1 MTIGRRQLLT
11 AASAAA
17 FAAASS
23 RAFAEDAPISPMQWT
38 DKNGLVKDL
47 QKDAEP
53 LKDELTKYPRCRY
66 CGMMRAKFSSTRM
79 LLVYENGG
87 VDPTCSLHCAAIS
100 LALNMDLGPKEMY
113 VGDAGADG
121 DIKPLTDAGKAQY
134 VIDPSKPGV
143 MTKVSKLAYSGRA
156 KADAAAAA
164 EASAKA
170 GAKVVDFDTALT
182 DAYLG
187 MAQDTIMIRKRRAE
201 MRKKKA

>member
-1 MTIGRRQLLT
+1 M
-11 AASAAA
+11 
-17 FAAASS
+17 
-23 RAFAEDAPISPMQWT
+23 SPMEWT

-66 CGMMRAKFSSTRM
+66 CGMMRAKFNSTRM
-79 LLVYENGG
+79 LLVYENNG
-87 VDPTCSLHCAAIS
+87 VDATCSLHCAAIG

-121 DIKPLTDAGKAQY
+121 DIKPLTDAGKAHF

-143 MTKVSKLAYSGRA
+143 MTKVSKLAYSSRA
-156 KADAAAAA
+156 KADAAAAV

-201 MRKKKA
+201 MRRKKM

>member
-17 FAAASS
+17 FAAASA
-23 RAFAEDAPISPMQWT
+23 RAFAEKAPMNPMEWT
-38 DKNGLVKDL
+38 DKNGLLRDLPKDT
-47 QKDAEP
+47 EP
-53 LKDELTKYPRCRY
+53 RKDELTKYPRCRY
-66 CGMMRAKFSSTRM
+66 CGMMRAKFNSTRM
-79 LLVYENGG
+79 LLVYENNG
-87 VDPTCSLHCAAIS
+87 VDATCSLHCAAIG
-100 LALNMDLGPKEMY
+100 LALNMDLGLKEMY
-113 VGDAGADG
+113 VGDAGAAG
-121 DIKPLTDAGKAQY
+121 DIKPLTDAGKAHY

-143 MTKVSKLAYSGRA
+143 MTKVSKLAYSDRA

-170 GAKVVDFDTALT
+170 GAKVVDFDAALT

-201 MRKKKA
+201 MRKKKM